1 MYAFH
6 AIKSSLVIEMT
17 DEEYVFRSECADR
30 KRTARGSFNKR
41 SHAGKGGRVKMPSDY
56 MTKKERDKMNGE
68 VQSYNLNSPMKWAQ
82 FKQMPDDIKREY
94 LNSIISRYNPQQAAL
109 AEMFGISRNTVCN
122 MFRELGIPFRG
133 NVSAVRTGRNDAFWA
148 WVRGAEEAEPEQK
161 STQPKPTLIIDGVDC
176 SAEVKTVGQESLNGV
191 NLRYTIP
198 PVNGVLEF
206 SNTTAQDAFN
216 AAYKLLT
223 TVELQKLVI
232 TWEASHE

>member
-1 MYAFH
+1 M
-6 AIKSSLVIEMT
+6 I

-94 LNSIISRYNPQQAAL
+94 LNSIISKYNPQQAAL

-122 MFRELGIPFRG
+122 MFRELGMPFRG

-148 WVRGAEEAEPEQK
+148 WVNSANEVTRDVREEPLPVVEVATPTEPVIKPAESPR
-161 STQPKPTLIIDGVDC
+161 SCPVGV
-176 SAEVKTVGQESLNGV
+176 G
-191 NLRYTIP
+191 IP
-198 PVNGVLEF
+198 INGVLEF

-216 AAYKLLT
+216 AAYALLT
-223 TVELQKLVI
+223 TAELQKLVI
-232 TWEASHE
+232 TWEAAND

>member
-1 MYAFH
+1 
-6 AIKSSLVIEMT
+6 
-17 DEEYVFRSECADR
+17 
-30 KRTARGSFNKR
+30 
-41 SHAGKGGRVKMPSDY
+41 
-56 MTKKERDKMNGE
+56 MNGE

-82 FKQMPDDIKREY
+82 FKRMPDDIKREY
-94 LNSIISRYNPQQAAL
+94 LSTIISKYNPQQKAL

-148 WVRGAEEAEPEQK
+148 WVRGAEKAEPEQK

-176 SAEVKTVGQESLNGV
+176 SAGIKPVGQESLNGV

-216 AAYKLLT
+216 AAYALLT
-223 TVELQKLVI
+223 TAELQKLVI
-232 TWEASHE
+232 TWEAEHE

>member
-56 MTKKERDKMNGE
+56 MTKKERDNMNGE

-82 FKQMPDDIKREY
+82 FKRMPDDIKREY
-94 LNSIISRYNPQQAAL
+94 LSTIISKYNPQQKAL
-109 AEMFGISRNTVCN
+109 AEMFGVSRNTVCF
-122 MFRELGIPFRG
+122 MFKELGIPFRG
-133 NVSAVRTGRNDAFWA
+133 NVSEARTGRNDEFWA
-148 WVRGAEEAEPEQK
+148 WVNSTNEVTRGVSEEPLPVVEIATPTEPVIKPAESPR
-161 STQPKPTLIIDGVDC
+161 SCPVGV
-176 SAEVKTVGQESLNGV
+176 G
-191 NLRYTIP
+191 IP
-198 PVNGVLEF
+198 INGVLEF

-216 AAYKLLT
+216 AAYALLT

-232 TWEASHE
+232 TWEAAND

>member
-1 MYAFH
+1 
-6 AIKSSLVIEMT
+6 MT

-30 KRTARGSFNKR
+30 KRVARGSFNKR
-41 SHAGKGGRVKMPSDY
+41 SHSGKGGRVKMPSDY

-82 FKQMPDDIKREY
+82 FKRMPDDIKREY
-94 LNSIISRYNPQQAAL
+94 LSAIISKYNPQQAAL

-133 NVSAVRTGRNDAFWA
+133 NVSEVRTGRNNVMQDVSEEPSPVAEIA
-148 WVRGAEEAEPEQK
+148 TPIEQVMEPAEKPNKPSMGA
-161 STQPKPTLIIDGVDC
+161 G
-176 SAEVKTVGQESLNGV
+176 
-191 NLRYTIP
+191 IP
-198 PVNGVLEF
+198 INGVLEF

-216 AAYKLLT
+216 AAYALLT

-232 TWEASHE
+232 TWEAAND